1 MPQTLSNIKA
11 LLASQG
17 MSPRK
22 RFGQNFLHDHNK
34 LQLILDA
41 AKVQPD
47 DLVLE
52 VGPGTGAL
60 SLALLEKGARLIAV
74 EIDRDLAAILR
85 QHFVPFEDRVV
96 LIEGDVLA
104 GKHELSPVVL
114 SALGDAQF
122 KVVANL
128 PYNVASP
135 LMINLALQCPQ
146 MQRAVIMVQREVAD
160 RMEASPGGKTYGTMS
175 VLLQACFE
183 VSRVALLSPGCFWP
197 QPEVESAVVL
207 LERRPV
213 SLCENLSNL
222 SRLTTLLFG
231 GRRKT
236 IGRNLKNYK
245 NLPDWLDTRLR
256 PEQLPLEQFCQLA
269 EEFTLV
275 DNPKKPLQ

>member
-1 MPQTLSNIKA
+1 
-11 LLASQG
+11 

-41 AKVQPD
+41 AEVQPGER
-47 DLVLE
+47 VLE

-60 SLALLEKGARLIAV
+60 SLALLEQGARLIAV
-74 EIDRDLAAILR
+74 EIDRDLASILHL
-85 QHFVPFEDRVV
+85 QFASFGDQVE

-104 GKHELSPVVL
+104 GKHELSPAVL
-114 SALGDAQF
+114 AALGDAPF

-135 LMINLALQCPQ
+135 LMINLALQCSQ

-160 RMEASPGGKTYGTMS
+160 RMEASPGSKTYGTMS

-183 VSRVALLSPGCFWP
+183 VSRVALISPGCFWP

-207 LERRPV
+207 LQRRPV
-213 SLCENLSNL
+213 SLCENLPNL
-222 SRLTTLLFG
+222 SRLTTLLFR

-245 NLPDWLDTRLR
+245 DLPYWLDTTVR
-256 PEQLPLEQFCQLA
+256 PEQLSVEQFCRLA